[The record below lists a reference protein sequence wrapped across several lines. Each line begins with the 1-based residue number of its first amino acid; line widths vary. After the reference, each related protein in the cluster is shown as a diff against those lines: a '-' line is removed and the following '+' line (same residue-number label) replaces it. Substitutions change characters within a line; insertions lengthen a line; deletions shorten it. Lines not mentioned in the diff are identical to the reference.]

1 MLPIFFRHLNNLPP
15 SLSASVL
22 MLNFVISSVDF
33 GSCYLA
39 VALAESELV
48 MVSID
53 NTPSVIL

>member
-1 MLPIFFRHLNNLPP
+1 MLPIFFRNLNSLPP
-15 SLSASVL
+15 SLSACVL
-22 MLNFVISSVDF
+22 MVNFIISSVDF

-53 NTPSVIL
+53 NTPSIIL